1 MQSGNRASACSSYS
15 RRVAHLNLISSV
27 SFEISPS
34 IKAQQT
40 EVGGATRRAPLG
52 RAAPGPPEPQ
62 GSPRLSEREMEKN
75 RAVHALWFPGPEIST
90 RAAVKGAVSC
100 SSSKALHPAQLAC
113 LGMLGCGLYS
123 YIHPFFS
130 HRHIPIY
137 YIWELCCV

>member
-1 MQSGNRASACSSYS
+1 MANSPSHWTPELDSIMAALALKEVDDAIFFLLKTCSKQRVCVESALTSLFLPPFFFFLKLISIVLQSGNRASACSSYS

-40 EVGGATRRAPLG
+40 EVGGVTRRAPLG

-75 RAVHALWFPGPEIST
+75 RAVHAL
-90 RAAVKGAVSC
+90 
-100 SSSKALHPAQLAC
+100 
-113 LGMLGCGLYS
+113 
-123 YIHPFFS
+123 
-130 HRHIPIY
+130 
-137 YIWELCCV
+137 